1 MTTTDSTH
9 PTDSARGGNPMHD
22 VIAGCSI
29 AGLLLPEAV
38 AYAGIANLP
47 PQAGLIGLL
56 IGLVVYGLL
65 GTSRFAVVSATS
77 SSAAVLAAITVSMA
91 GGDLAQRLLLAAG
104 LVILSG
110 FFLVLAGLARL
121 GGITEFIAKP
131 VLRGFTFGLAITI
144 ILKQVASVAGVHP
157 THGDLPRFTYELIQ
171 DVSVWNVNGLIAAL
185 VVLLLLFAM
194 SRWKSVPGPLVVI
207 VLGIVLAHGVDLH
220 HYGIGQVGTID
231 LADVSFD
238 IPDLPRTEWLRL
250 GELAFALVLILYA
263 ESDGSIRSFAL
274 KHGDKTSADRDLIAL
289 GLANL
294 GSGLLHGMPVGAGYS
309 ATSAN
314 EAAGARSRLA
324 GWCAAVVVAVIVALL
339 LPQLALTPEPVLAA
353 IVAYAVSHTLRL
365 SVFRPYWVWR
375 RDRLLV
381 VAACVAVLLL
391 GVLDGLLA
399 GIGVS
404 LLITLRNFSE
414 PNVSQLGR
422 LGSSHDYVDV
432 TAHPEAKTLP
442 GVLIVRPEA
451 PIFFANVERILAQVR
466 HLADAGQGAVHTLIF
481 SLEESPDLDGSTIE
495 ALHTFAAGA
504 AASGRRLLLVRLK
517 PPALEVLSRSADEAL
532 PREALHELSVDECVQ
547 SLGQGG
553 VAAATTAAGPARS

>member
-1 MTTTDSTH
+1 MTTADSPS
-9 PTDSARGGNPMHD
+9 PTDSARSGSPVRD

-56 IGLVVYGLL
+56 VGLVAYGLI
-65 GTSRFAVVSATS
+65 GTSRFALVSATS

-91 GGDLAQRLLLAAG
+91 GGDAAQRLLLGAG
-104 LVILSG
+104 LVILAG
-110 FFLVLAGLARL
+110 VFLVLAGLFRL

-144 ILKQVASVAGVHP
+144 ILKQVASVVGVHP
-157 THGDLPRFTYELIQ
+157 THGDLPRFAYQLIHQ
-171 DVSVWNVNGLIAAL
+171 ASAWNLNALAAAG
-185 VVLLLLFAM
+185 VVLLMLFSM
-194 SRWKSVPGPLVVI
+194 SRWKNVPGPLVVI
-207 VLGIVLAHGVDLH
+207 VLGIALAYGVDLH

-231 LADVSFD
+231 LAGVSFD
-238 IPDLPRTEWLRL
+238 IPDLARTEWLRL

-263 ESDGSIRSFAL
+263 ESYGSIRSFAL

-289 GLANL
+289 GVANL

-314 EAAGARSRLA
+314 EAAGAQSRLA
-324 GWCAAVVVAVIVALL
+324 GWCAAAVVAVIVALL

-353 IVAYAVSHTLRL
+353 IVVYAVSHTLRL
-365 SVFRPYWVWR
+365 SVFRPYWSWR

-381 VAACVAVLLL
+381 VLACVAVLLL

-404 LLITLRNFSE
+404 LLMTLRNLSE
-414 PNVSQLGR
+414 PRVSQLGR
-422 LGSSHDYVDV
+422 LGSSHDYVDNA
-432 TAHPEAKTLP
+432 AHPEATTIP

-451 PIFFANVERILAQVR
+451 PIFFANVERILTQVR
-466 HLADAGQGAVHTLIF
+466 HMAAQGAVHTVIF

-495 ALHTFAAGA
+495 ALHMFAAGTIA
-504 AASGRRLLLVRLK
+504 HGRRLLLVRLK
-517 PPALEVLSRSADEAL
+517 PRALEVLARAANEAL
-532 PREALHELSVDECVQ
+532 PRESLHELSVDECVQ
-547 SLGQGG
+547 SLGKESMG
-553 VAAATTAAGPARS
+553 AASA